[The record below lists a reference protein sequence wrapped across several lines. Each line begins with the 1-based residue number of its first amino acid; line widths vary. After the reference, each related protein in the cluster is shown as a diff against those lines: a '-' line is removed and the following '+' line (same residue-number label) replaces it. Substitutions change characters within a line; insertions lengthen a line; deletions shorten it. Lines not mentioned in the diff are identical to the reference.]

1 MTTLLRSSRLLALVL
16 VPLWTTACGS
26 APVITSSEGNGTK
39 VTAAFGIESVVFGAL
54 EIREHQRLAHD
65 LYDQFSR
72 QHVEPAFRAARDA
85 RRQNI
90 DSLGRL
96 LRNRDSFNVASLPP
110 RGQFDD
116 PALAA
121 EYERLSRLG
130 SESPTAAFRVAA
142 LIEERDV
149 ALIREYARQTSASD
163 VTALYSRLERSG
175 RVHLSSFVTR
185 LRTLGEQYPNDL
197 HHAEAMQALLGSRAS
212 KD

>member
-1 MTTLLRSSRLLALVL
+1 MITFARSLRLLALL
-16 VPLWTTACGS
+16 LGAPFATACGS
-26 APVITSSEGNGTK
+26 APAVVSSEGNGTT
-39 VTAAFGIESVVFGAL
+39 VVASFGIESVVFGAL

-65 LYDQFSR
+65 LYDQFAR
-72 QHVEPAFRAARDA
+72 QHVEPAFRVARDA

-96 LRNRDSFNVASLPP
+96 LRNRDSFNVAPLPP

-121 EYERLSRLG
+121 EYDRLSRLG
-130 SESPTAAFRVAA
+130 SESPAAAFRVAA

-185 LRTLGEQYPNDL
+185 LRTLGENYQHDQ
-197 HHAEAMQALLGSRAS
+197 HHAEAMQALLGTRKS
-212 KD
+212 DE